1 MFCTGVVYF
10 ALVGGNYT
18 NGVKAGLWYWNLNET
33 STNSWTTIG
42 ARLLIMV
49 FDVCEYLFNFSALVG
64 GEWNNTV
71 EAGLWYWYF
80 DWAFSQSS
88 ANVGARLLIM
98 VFDV

>member
-1 MFCTGVVYF
+1 
-10 ALVGGNYT
+10 
-18 NGVKAGLWYWNLNET
+18 
-33 STNSWTTIG
+33 
-42 ARLLIMV
+42 MV
-49 FDVCEYLFNFSALVG
+49 FDVCEYLFIFSALVG

-88 ANVGARLLIM
+88 ANVGARLIIL